1 LKSKRRWLHERR
13 NDPYFLLSKKEG
25 YRSRASFKLKQI
37 IDEYKIVRLG
47 DKVLDIGCAPGGW
60 LQVASQYVGDSG
72 LVVGV
77 DIKPV
82 EDLGLENV
90 KTIVMDVFDGNFTE
104 SVLRLSGDKFNVV
117 LSDLSPNM
125 SGIYE
130 IDHGRQI
137 EMVERVISLL
147 KDILKKGGCLV
158 VKVFEGKYARKV
170 DKKIFKMFKSV
181 KRFKPMASRKG
192 SSEYYLVAKYF
203 KGF

>member
-1 LKSKRRWLHERR
+1 MKSKKRWLHERR

-25 YRSRASFKLKQI
+25 YRSRASFKLKQMV
-37 IDEYKIVRLG
+37 DEYGIIGLG

-60 LQVASQYVGDSG
+60 LQVASQHVGDSG
-72 LVVGV
+72 LVIGV
-77 DIKPV
+77 DIKPM

-90 KTIVMDVFDGNFTE
+90 KTIVMDVFDEGFTDA
-104 SVLRLSGDKFNVV
+104 VLKLSGDKFDVV

-147 KDILKKGGCLV
+147 KKILKKDGCLI
-158 VKVFEGKYARKV
+158 VKVFEGEYARKV
-170 DKKIFKMFKSV
+170 DKKVSKMFEFV

-203 KGF
+203 RGF

>member
-1 LKSKRRWLHERR
+1 MKSKRRWLHERR

-37 IDEYKIVRLG
+37 VEEYRIIRLG

-72 LVVGV
+72 IVVGV

-82 EDLGLENV
+82 EDLDLENV
-90 KTIVMDVFDGNFTE
+90 RTQVMDVFDENFTNV
-104 SVLRLSGDKFNVV
+104 VLKISGDKFNVV
-117 LSDLSPNM
+117 LSDISPNM

-147 KDILKKGGCLV
+147 KEILKKDGCLV
-158 VKVFEGKYARKV
+158 IKVFEGEYAPKV
-170 DKKIFKMFKSV
+170 YKKISKMFKFV

-192 SSEYYLVAKYF
+192 SSEYYLIAKYF
-203 KGF
+203 RGF

>member
-1 LKSKRRWLHERR
+1 MKSKRRWLHERR

-37 IDEYKIVRLG
+37 IDEYRIIKLG
-47 DKVLDIGCAPGGW
+47 DNVLDIGCAPGGW

-72 LVVGV
+72 IVVGV

-82 EDLGLENV
+82 EDLSLENV
-90 KTIVMDVFDGNFTE
+90 KTCVLDVFDENFTNT
-104 SVLRLSGDKFNVV
+104 VLKLSGGKFDVV

-137 EMVERVISLL
+137 EMVKRVIGLL
-147 KDILKKGGCLV
+147 KDILKKDGCLV
-158 VKVFEGKYARKV
+158 IKIFEGKYSHRV
-170 DKKIFKMFKSV
+170 DKKIREIFKSV
-181 KRFKPMASRKG
+181 KRFKPMASRKS
-192 SSEYYLVAKYF
+192 SSEYYLIAKSF
-203 KGF
+203 RGF